1 MTVKNRSE
9 ESGSFGDR
17 EGLLLRARIASLGI
31 MGRKKIREMLASP
44 EDWLEDPEDTYSE
57 AEKYLEKLS
66 EQGIRFLTPDQ
77 KDWPSRFAALS
88 DPPEWLFVRGGL
100 PPETVPSVSV
110 IGSRN
115 ATSYGLRMAEYLSGE
130 LGRQGVS
137 VVSGLAAG
145 VDCAAQTA
153 AVTAGGRS
161 YGVLGCGVNI
171 CYPSENFELFRG
183 LSEKGQGGIISEF
196 PPDTPPVKMNFPDRN
211 RLIAALGDVLVVVES
226 RGPKSGTQITVG
238 QALDQ
243 GKNIFA
249 VPGRITDPLSRGCNE
264 LIRDGASILTSAG
277 GLLEYIGLNASRCM
291 PDLRKTKKRLGADER
306 RILRVLK
313 EKPCF
318 PDVIIRETGLPADRV
333 LTLLLDLELNGL
345 VSQTSANYYT
355 AL

>member
-1 MTVKNRSE
+1 MTDRNRSE
-9 ESGSFGDR
+9 KSGSSEGR
-17 EGLLLRARIASLGI
+17 EYLLLRARIAGLGV

-44 EDWLEDPEDTYSE
+44 EAWLEDTEAAFSE
-57 AEKYLEKLS
+57 AEQYLARLS
-66 EQGIRFLTPDQ
+66 EQGIRFLTPEHT
-77 KDWPSRFAALS
+77 DWPSRFAALS

-115 ATSYGLRMAEYLSGE
+115 ATSYGLRMAEYISGE

-137 VVSGLAAG
+137 VISGLAAG
-145 VDCAAQTA
+145 IDCAAQTA
-153 AVTAGGRS
+153 AVTEGGRS

-171 CYPSENFELFRG
+171 CYPSENYELFRG
-183 LSEKGQGGIISEF
+183 LSEKGQGGILSEF

-226 RGPKSGTQITVG
+226 RGPRSGTQITVG

-243 GKNIFA
+243 GKNVFA

-277 GLLEYIGLNASRCM
+277 DLLEYIGLNASRCM
-291 PDLRKTKKRLGADER
+291 PDFRKTKRKLGAEER
-306 RILRVLK
+306 RILRILK

-333 LTLLLDLELNGL
+333 ITLLLDLELNGL

>member
-1 MTVKNRSE
+1 MTDKNRSE
-9 ESGSFGDR
+9 EFRSSAGR
-17 EGLLLRARIASLGI
+17 EDLLLRARIAGLGVK
-31 MGRKKIREMLASP
+31 GRKKIREMLAAP
-44 EDWLEDPEDTYSE
+44 EDWLEDPEAVFSE
-57 AEKYLEKLS
+57 AERYLAGLS
-66 EQGIRFLTPDQ
+66 DQGIRFLTPEHP
-77 KDWPSRFAALS
+77 DWPSRFAALS
-88 DPPEWLFVRGGL
+88 DPPEWLFVRGSL

-115 ATSYGLRMAEYLSGE
+115 ATSYGLRMAEYIAEE

-137 VVSGLAAG
+137 VISGLAAG
-145 VDCAAQTA
+145 IDCAAQTA

-171 CYPSENFELFRG
+171 CYPSENYE

-243 GKNIFA
+243 GKNVFA

-264 LIRDGASILTSAG
+264 LIREGASILTSAG
-277 GLLEYIGLNASRCM
+277 DLLEYIGLKASRCM
-291 PDLRKTKKRLGADER
+291 PDLRKTKRKLGAEER
-306 RILRVLK
+306 RVLRILK

-333 LTLLLDLELNGL
+333 ITLLLDLELNGL
-345 VSQTSANYYT
+345 VSQTSTNYYT

>member
-1 MTVKNRSE
+1 MKDKNGTE
-9 ESGSFGDR
+9 ERRALRNR
-17 EGLLLRARIASLGI
+17 EDLLLRARIADLGV
-31 MGRKKIREMLASP
+31 MGRKKIREMLAFP
-44 EDWLEDPEDTYSE
+44 EEWLQDPEEEYCE
-57 AEKYLEKLS
+57 AEKYLAGLA

-77 KDWPSRFAALS
+77 KDWPSRFASLS

-115 ATSYGLRMAEYLSGE
+115 ATSYGLRMAEYISEE

-137 VVSGLAAG
+137 VISGLAAG
-145 VDCAAQTA
+145 IDCAAQAA

-171 CYPSENFELFRG
+171 CYPSENYELFRG

-211 RLIAALGDVLVVVES
+211 RLIAALGDVLVVIES
-226 RGPKSGTQITVG
+226 RGPRSGTQITVG

-243 GKNIFA
+243 GKSVFA
-249 VPGRITDPLSRGCNE
+249 VPGRLTDPLSRGCNE
-264 LIRDGASILTSAG
+264 LIRDGAYILTSAG
-277 GLLEYIGLNASRCM
+277 DLMEYIGLKASRCM
-291 PDLRKTKKRLGADER
+291 PDLRKTKRRPGTDER
-306 RILRVLK
+306 RILRILK
-313 EKPCF
+313 EKSCF

-333 LTLLLDLELNGL
+333 ITILLDLELNGL